1 MIVNEP
7 ASASQFGH
15 TALLYE
21 TSGELAEGIA
31 AFVAAGVG
39 AGEPVLVDL
48 PEARLRA
55 LQAQLDVPGRNVT
68 WRDTSADPQ
77 SPGKLIDRVRSQ
89 AAQHPGR
96 PFRYAHEPAQP
107 GQPVAELCEVIRHEA
122 LVNTALA
129 GVPANVL
136 CAYDGCEHRQL
147 AAGVRWTHPEVISRG
162 QRRPCASYRRGASA
176 PPEFDQPLSPVPA
189 AAARLT
195 YRDDQGAAR
204 RFTAAH
210 ARRAGLPESRVDD
223 LVLAV
228 SELTVNTRA
237 HTAGTGTLAIWTAPG
252 RLLCQVT
259 DSGHITNPLRRPGR
273 PRPGGGGSPRPVDRE
288 SGVRLRAAQDQPRRD
303 DHPPAHVPVAR
314 RRHRLTRRRHRLDL
328 ARGPGR
334 QRRGGC

>member
-1 MIVNEP
+1 MIANEP
-7 ASASQFGH
+7 ARAGQFGH

-21 TSGELAEGIA
+21 TSGELTEGIA

-39 AGEPVLVDL
+39 AGEPVVVDL

-55 LQAQLDVPGRNVT
+55 LQAQLRVPARNVT
-68 WRDTSADPQ
+68 WRATSAGAQ
-77 SPGKLIDRVRSQ
+77 SPGKLIHRVRSQ

-107 GQPVAELCEVIRHEA
+107 GQPAAELCEVIRHEA

-162 QRRPCASYRRGASA
+162 QRRTCDSYRHGACA
-176 PPEFDQPLSPVPA
+176 PPGFDQPLSPVPA

-204 RFTAAH
+204 RFTAAQ
-210 ARRAGLPESRVDD
+210 ARRAGLPQARVDD

-237 HTAGTGTLAIWTAPG
+237 HTAGPGTLAIWSTPG

-259 DSGHITNPLRRPGR
+259 DSGHITDPLAGQVDPG
-273 PRPGGGGSPRPVDRE
+273 PEAVDHR
-288 SGVRLRAAQDQPRRD
+288 GLWIVHQVCDFVQLRTGPAGTTIRLHMRLR
-303 DHPPAHVPVAR
+303 PASSR
-314 RRHRLTRRRHRLDL
+314 
-328 ARGPGR
+328 
-334 QRRGGC
+334 